1 LDTKWSVLC
10 PCYSSYYHTIRQ
22 SNDQQKF
29 EENVE
34 TKSVPVVAR
43 QKNKKCAPT
52 SSTHTKRFYH
62 LPRENETS
70 ESRRSKLSLLPEKNK
85 KKLLYCIMNHT
96 FYPSHVMYRS
106 NLDASRE
113 IRDCD
118 KNFGTSSMEYTSS
131 VKRQREHHMIHHH
144 SRHNNSYLSG
154 KNNGHTEN
162 SMMDLDKDSIGP
174 NKRRRFAH
182 NFSFDNNIKT
192 IELHR
197 GEFNAV
203 RNESTLVEGGTGMDI
218 SNDDKK
224 IMFTESCGEKQSL
237 GTAPITTAIETRS
250 IIEQEALTPC
260 TAMDTS
266 LGEDQ
271 IRCHICLNTFSR
283 PIVPPIREV
292 MPVNAILNYFSPLK
306 KGRVSNNDV
315 VMATNNSQNF
325 MERAITHQNC
335 SKSPACCPCC
345 DRFSCPECR
354 QKCKACQKSFCSFC
368 TITTYDHIA
377 KSSDSFCLDC
387 YDRCQ

>member
-1 LDTKWSVLC
+1 
-10 PCYSSYYHTIRQ
+10 
-22 SNDQQKF
+22 
-29 EENVE
+29 
-34 TKSVPVVAR
+34 
-43 QKNKKCAPT
+43 
-52 SSTHTKRFYH
+52 
-62 LPRENETS
+62 
-70 ESRRSKLSLLPEKNK
+70 
-85 KKLLYCIMNHT
+85 MNHT

-118 KNFGTSSMEYTSS
+118 NNFGTSPMEYTSS
-131 VKRQREHHMIHHH
+131 VKRQREHHMIHNH

-154 KNNGHTEN
+154 RNNGHAEN

-182 NFSFDNNIKT
+182 NFSFDNNIET

-197 GEFNAV
+197 GEFNAI

-354 QKCKACQKSFCSFC
+354 QECKACQKSFCSFC